1 MKFIDYDA
9 EELYREVR
17 AKAEAEGALDHE
29 SWKGGVEDVLAGH
42 AEFGEIEEQ
51 EMIELRENLVSRF
64 ADFEEDEQQA

>member
-1 MKFIDYDA
+1 MKFIDYDE

-17 AKAEAEGALDHE
+17 VKAEAEGAFDHE
-29 SWKGGVEDVLAGH
+29 SWKGAVEDVLALH
-42 AEFGEIEEQ
+42 AEFAEIEEQ